1 CCIYAAIIRLKRN
14 FARFGHL
21 PVSDL
26 MQDFPRLRIPGRHE
40 FAGLA
45 GGQEAKDAAGNI
57 RSQPQGLESRDD
69 PIPSE
74 NRVVPRYAGVW
85 VIALGS
91 GGEERKEVVPRALYP
106 VVELFV
112 AGSDDSHFS
121 FALFERRL
129 HAIQCIGVV
138 FEKKRRSARLED
150 NGGVDGKV

>member
-1 CCIYAAIIRLKRN
+1 
-14 FARFGHL
+14 
-21 PVSDL
+21 
-26 MQDFPRLRIPGRHE
+26 
-40 FAGLA
+40 
-45 GGQEAKDAAGNI
+45 
-57 RSQPQGLESRDD
+57 
-69 PIPSE
+69 
-74 NRVVPRYAGVW
+74 RVVPRYAGVW

-91 GGEERKEVVPRALYP
+91 GGEERKEVVPRALNP

-150 NGGVDGKV
+150 NGGVDGKVRSGRQPDAIGRQVGVQFGGYGLEKQVGHAGYAVEPPVGQRRVLFFANGDRKSTRLNSSHVKISYAV